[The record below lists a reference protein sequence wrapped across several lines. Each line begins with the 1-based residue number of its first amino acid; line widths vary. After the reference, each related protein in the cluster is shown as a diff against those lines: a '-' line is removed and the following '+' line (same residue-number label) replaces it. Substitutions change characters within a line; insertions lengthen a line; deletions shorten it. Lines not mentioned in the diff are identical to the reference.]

1 MFIPERFTP
10 TLNALPY
17 VERFGLLPTPDLT
30 NGRSRSRGR
39 GRNLSGAGAGNFK
52 NGQLRQPI
60 KRLRKV

>member
-30 NGRSRSRGR
+30 HGRSRSRSRGR
-39 GRNLSGAGAGNFK
+39 NLSGAGNFK